1 VADPIAERE
10 AEVAAALDAW
20 DALPSGE
27 RAPVAFRDL
36 LARTQ
41 ADFVSAGRGLEAAN
55 AEIERLYTLM
65 PAERPEGYRA

>member
-1 VADPIAERE
+1 MSVAERE

-41 ADFVSAGRGLEAAN
+41 ADFVSAALGLEAAN
-55 AEIERLYTLM
+55 AEIERLYLAYPDER
-65 PAERPEGYRA
+65 PAED